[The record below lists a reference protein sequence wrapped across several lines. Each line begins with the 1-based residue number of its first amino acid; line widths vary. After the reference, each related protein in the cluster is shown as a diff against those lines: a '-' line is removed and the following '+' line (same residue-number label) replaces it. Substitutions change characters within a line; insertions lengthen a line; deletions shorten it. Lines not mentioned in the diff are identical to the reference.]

1 MIMNI
6 DLDMVLGV
14 AGVAIGLFGIGYAVG
29 VNRKMKDVS
38 EAVGK
43 SVDDMIADGKV
54 DIPKDLVDRTIKER
68 VTEKVDYEIQRKV
81 KATCDNIVI
90 DVKTSM
96 YNKIS
101 DAAERT
107 VDSTYRS
114 MEVEAKEKIRKE
126 LRNIDISGLKRE
138 VKAEAK
144 DAVIE
149 KLQSSMN
156 DILESYNSNLAN
168 VQSIYS
174 SIAKSM
180 SSARA

>member
-68 VTEKVDYEIQRKV
+68 VTEK
-81 KATCDNIVI
+81 
-90 DVKTSM
+90 S
-96 YNKIS
+96 
-101 DAAERT
+101 
-107 VDSTYRS
+107 
-114 MEVEAKEKIRKE
+114 
-126 LRNIDISGLKRE
+126 
-138 VKAEAK
+138 
-144 DAVIE
+144 
-149 KLQSSMN
+149 
-156 DILESYNSNLAN
+156 
-168 VQSIYS
+168 
-174 SIAKSM
+174 
-180 SSARA
+180 